1 MKGTTNGS
9 ITDLDG
15 KFSLSD
21 VPSGATITVS
31 YIGYISQEK
40 KASATPM
47 EFILKEDTKTLD
59 EIVVV
64 GYGTTKKSSISG
76 AVASVK
82 ADELPTAASA
92 SVGSMLRG
100 RSSGM
105 NITQNSA
112 NPGGSMNISIRGGL
126 SGQSPLIV
134 IDGVPQ
140 LSTKTVT
147 AGTAYSGGE
156 KDNALINLNPN
167 DIETIDILK
176 DASAAA
182 IYGSDASGGVIL
194 ITTKRGKTGDRKSTR
209 LNSSHNA

>member
-1 MKGTTNGS
+1 MKTIYSICARTGFFFTFLLLAISLMAQNIQVKGLVKDPAGEAIIGASVVVKGTTNGS

-112 NPGGSMNISIRGGL
+112 NPGGSMNISIQIGRAH
-126 SGQSPLIV
+126 V
-134 IDGVPQ
+134 
-140 LSTKTVT
+140 
-147 AGTAYSGGE
+147 
-156 KDNALINLNPN
+156 
-167 DIETIDILK
+167 
-176 DASAAA
+176 
-182 IYGSDASGGVIL
+182 
-194 ITTKRGKTGDRKSTR
+194 
-209 LNSSHNA
+209 